1 MLSDEQIKKFQMLYK
16 TRFGKDLSKED
27 ALEKGIKL
35 IRLIELIYRPMTATE
50 YKELQERRQ
59 EIIYITNNPTKNEI
73 ARKKI

>member
-1 MLSDEQIKKFQMLYK
+1 MLYK